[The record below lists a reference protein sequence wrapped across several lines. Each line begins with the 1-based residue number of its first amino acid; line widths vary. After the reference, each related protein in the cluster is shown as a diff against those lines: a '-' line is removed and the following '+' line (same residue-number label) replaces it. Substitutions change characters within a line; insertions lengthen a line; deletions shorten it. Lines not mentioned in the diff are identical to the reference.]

1 MTHLDRIT
9 AVLREHRSRAGR
21 IPSSRKGFIHNITG
35 CTGCDWIS
43 YEINDRGQDDHAAH
57 AAEKVAEALQLDRR
71 ETALAPADYPEA
83 VYPETIGH
91 AGRSFSEMTEV
102 WPFPAM
108 RPSDVVVVH
117 RSATRW
123 EVQE

>member
-1 MTHLDRIT
+1 MTAHLDRIT
-9 AVLREHRSRAGR
+9 AVLREHREEIHEEGCCICGWHAGVE
-21 IPSSRKGFIHNITG
+21 F
-35 CTGCDWIS
+35 DWP
-43 YEINDRGQDDHAAH
+43 DHVAQ
-57 AAEKVAEALQLDRR
+57 KVAEALQLDRR

-117 RSATRW
+117 RSATKW